1 MSESTLDQ
9 GLLLEGQRQWVA
21 DPSPLKVCE
30 KGRRTGITWAE
41 ASDDVLIASTNRR
54 DGGQNVYYFP
64 QAKDDAIEYIETCGK
79 WAKAFNKAAGEIEIG
94 AWEDE
99 LGVVLPKDD
108 PDKGIQTYR
117 IAFPSGNR
125 IVALSS
131 APSRARGKQGVF
143 VLDEAAF
150 HPDLPG
156 VLKAVMATLLRG
168 GRVRVISTHEGESN
182 PFNELINE
190 IRAGRRKGT
199 VHRYPFKRA
208 VGDGMF
214 RRICELKGETW
225 TKEREDAWVAD
236 AYAFYGDDAS
246 EELDAVPKSGS
257 GTFLSGVLIES
268 RMVPAPVLRLSYPT
282 EFASLPKER
291 RWSECQAWIDDH
303 LAPLLDALDPH
314 LEHGYGMD
322 FGRTGDL
329 SGIAPWQRGA
339 DLVVRFPFL
348 VEMRNVPFDQQEQV
362 LFYIIDH
369 LPRFQAGAN
378 DARGNGQSVAEHA
391 WQAYGADRIQAVMLS
406 TEWYRENGPSFKAAF
421 EDGTIEIPKDPDIRT
436 DLRAIR
442 MDKGVAKIP
451 DNARTTGTDGKPRH
465 GDTAVALW
473 LAHYAS
479 RIEVA
484 PIDFRSSGAR
494 TSYRVEEGA
503 PVNRRR
509 LTATGF
515 GTVAGQADMG
525 GF

>member
-1 MSESTLDQ
+1 MSETTLDQ
-9 GLLLEGQRQWVA
+9 GLLLEGQREWIA

-30 KGRRTGITWAE
+30 KGRRTGVTWAE
-41 ASDDVLIASTNRR
+41 AADDVLIASTNRS

-64 QAKDDAIEYIETCGK
+64 QAKDDAIEYIETCAK
-79 WAKAFNKAAGEIEIG
+79 WAKAFNRAASEVELG

-108 PDKGIQTYR
+108 PDKGLQTYK

-156 VLKAVMATLLRG
+156 VIKAVMATLLRG
-168 GRVRVISTHEGESN
+168 GKVRVISTHEGETN

-199 VHRYPFKRA
+199 VHRYEFKRA
-208 VGDGMF
+208 VRDGMF
-214 RRICELKGETW
+214 RRICEMEGEPW
-225 TKEREDAWVAD
+225 TQAKEDAWVAD

-268 RMVPAPVLRLSYPT
+268 RMKPAPVLQLAYGD
-282 EFASLPKER
+282 EFAFKPR
-291 RWSECQAWIDDH
+291 DVRAGECQAWIEDH
-303 LAPLLDALDPH
+303 LAPLLASLDPN

-329 SGIAPWQRGA
+329 SSIGPWERGR

-348 VEMRNVPFDQQEQV
+348 LELRNVPYDQQEQV
-362 LFYIIDH
+362 LFYLIRR
-369 LPRFQAGAN
+369 LPNFQAGAQ

-391 WQAYGADRIQAVMLS
+391 QQAFGAERIQAVMLT
-406 TEWYRENGPSFKAAF
+406 TEWYRENAPAFRAAF
-421 EDGTIEIPKDPDIRT
+421 EDGAIEIPLHADTRT
-436 DLRAIR
+436 DLRSIR

-465 GDTAVALW
+465 GDNAIAIW
-473 LAHYAS
+473 LGHFAS

-484 PIDFRSSGAR
+484 PIDYSSTGPRRAYSLDQGLPPRRSF
-494 TSYRVEEGA
+494 TDV
-503 PVNRRR
+503 
-509 LTATGF
+509 GF
-515 GTVAGQADMG
+515 GTVAGGTDLR